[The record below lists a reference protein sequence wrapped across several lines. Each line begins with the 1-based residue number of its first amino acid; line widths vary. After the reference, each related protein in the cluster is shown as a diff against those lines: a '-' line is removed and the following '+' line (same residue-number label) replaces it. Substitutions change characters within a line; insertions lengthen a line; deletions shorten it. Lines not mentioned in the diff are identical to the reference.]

1 MSVAL
6 TDRGGVKHGDW
17 RIVDDSGTCRET
29 PLIPQISGPGRRS
42 QNAVERQAPADEEGQ
57 IQQTESTAFEL
68 IRVVGILSAQKVLRG
83 ACR

>member
-1 MSVAL
+1 
-6 TDRGGVKHGDW
+6 
-17 RIVDDSGTCRET
+17 
-29 PLIPQISGPGRRS
+29 
-42 QNAVERQAPADEEGQ
+42 VERRAPADEEGQ